1 MINDQNP
8 QFVDSVLE
16 TKAEAS
22 LNDQI
27 QKDLELPEG
36 KSIAELLDD
45 EEKNKQE

>member
-22 LNDQI
+22 LNEQI
-27 QKDLELPEG
+27 QKELELPQG

-45 EEKNKQE
+45 QEKPEK

>member
-8 QFVDSVLE
+8 KFVDSILE

-27 QKDLELPEG
+27 QKELELPEG

-45 EEKNKQE
+45 QEKPKE